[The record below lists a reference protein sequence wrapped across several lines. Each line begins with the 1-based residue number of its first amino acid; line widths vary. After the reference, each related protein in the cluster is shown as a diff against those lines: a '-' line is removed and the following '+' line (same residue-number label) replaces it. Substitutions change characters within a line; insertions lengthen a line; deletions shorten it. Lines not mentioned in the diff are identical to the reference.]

1 MNTFNLGYLI
11 GQYYNYIALIAGA
24 IALALVFLNHFEII
38 KLKKPKSF
46 WVTLAGTVGIFLL
59 IFAPWIETTIRY
71 NFLPQS
77 VFFSFFVLLTGNF
90 TKTGVYYLPK
100 SLDPATEAQNI
111 GIYSTTRL
119 ITIICI
125 ALILAS
131 LLFLVFSL
139 IKHQNKFRVKATIL
153 GFSLA
158 ALSSL
163 IFVSYLVYITGETIS
178 SGLTIYPLAMLVIS
192 LICVM
197 YIKEP
202 EDIHNK
208 GLRKFIH
215 QKAFLFMT
223 IPIIV
228 YVFIFNY
235 LPLTGW
241 AMAFQDYVPGR
252 GEQDWVGFDQFRFMF
267 NGFSEN
273 PVRDLPGYTFF
284 DNLFYRVMRN
294 TLAMSVINLVLS
306 FSTAIFLALMINEV
320 RQKVFKRVVQT
331 ISYLPH
337 FLSWVIAASI
347 ISAFLAGDGILNQI
361 LMFLGITDEPILFR
375 GQKENFWWI
384 IGWGNVWKSVGWNTI
399 IYLAAITSI
408 DPELYESA
416 ELDGAGRFAKMRH
429 ITLPGIKSTIL
440 VLLIMSIG
448 WILNAGFEPQYLL
461 GNVLVRDYSE
471 TIDIAVLRYGI
482 ENFNYSLATALG
494 MFKTVVS
501 IILITGANQLSKRI
515 AKESLV

>member
-1 MNTFNLGYLI
+1 MNSAVGYIKGLPKTFWVAFTGTVGVILFSMLNWMDATISYGYLRDI
-11 GQYYNYIALIAGA
+11 PVKFNFRMLLGDFGHTGLYFIQGTQSTDPDIMAHNMRLYSTTRIISIISAALFLA
-24 IALALVFLNHFEII
+24 ALVFLLFALVRNSG
-38 KLKKPKSF
+38 KL
-46 WVTLAGTVGIFLL
+46 
-59 IFAPWIETTIRY
+59 
-71 NFLPQS
+71 
-77 VFFSFFVLLTGNF
+77 
-90 TKTGVYYLPK
+90 
-100 SLDPATEAQNI
+100 
-111 GIYSTTRL
+111 
-119 ITIICI
+119 
-125 ALILAS
+125 
-131 LLFLVFSL
+131 
-139 IKHQNKFRVKATIL
+139 RVKATLL
-153 GFSLA
+153 GFSCA

-163 IFVSYLVYITGETIS
+163 LFVSYIIIATGETIA
-178 SGLTIYPLAMLVIS
+178 SGVTIFPLAVLVIS
-192 LICVM
+192 LISMM
-197 YIKEP
+197 YVKEP
-202 EDIHNK
+202 EDISNK
-208 GLRKFIH
+208 KMRKFIH
-215 QKAFLFMT
+215 QKAFFFMT
-223 IPIIV
+223 VPIIV

-241 AMAFQDYVPGR
+241 AMAFQDFVPGR
-252 GEQDWVGFDQFRFMF
+252 DSQEWVGFGQFTFML

-273 PVRDLPGYTFF
+273 PVRDIPGSVFF

-306 FSTAIFLALMINEV
+306 FTTSIFLALMINEV
-320 RQKVFKRVVQT
+320 RQKLFKRVVQT

-347 ISAFLAGDGILNQI
+347 ISSFLAGDGILNQI
-361 LMFLGITDEPILFR
+361 LMFLRITDEPILFR

-399 IYLAAITSI
+399 IYLAAITAI

-416 ELDGAGRFAKMRH
+416 ELDGAGRFAKMWH